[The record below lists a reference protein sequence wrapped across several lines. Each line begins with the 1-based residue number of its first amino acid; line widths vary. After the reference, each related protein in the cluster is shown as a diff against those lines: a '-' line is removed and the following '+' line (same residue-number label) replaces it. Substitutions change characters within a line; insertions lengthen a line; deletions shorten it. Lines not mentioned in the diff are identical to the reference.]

1 MNWSPAGGDIS
12 HKRGS
17 LYYFCFLFCR
27 IPRTRG
33 RFSLGPSVCLLAS
46 RLITRL
52 ALRLPT
58 FFRLPFW
65 LLDNSIIELFSTKAR
80 KVPPLNEI
88 TDYVE
93 SSSSCFKIL
102 LPSLFHIRNSS
113 SQLIFI
119 NTVCKVIA
127 EGAKNRL
134 VISCEIAI
142 TFNLGAIEMQ
152 PDDRRAEQTPEA
164 LCSEYRFQGGD
175 IIVAERGSLDYR
187 RLV

>member
-1 MNWSPAGGDIS
+1 M
-12 HKRGS
+12 
-17 LYYFCFLFCR
+17 
-27 IPRTRG
+27 
-33 RFSLGPSVCLLAS
+33 
-46 RLITRL
+46 
-52 ALRLPT
+52 
-58 FFRLPFW
+58 
-65 LLDNSIIELFSTKAR
+65 
-80 KVPPLNEI
+80 
-88 TDYVE
+88 
-93 SSSSCFKIL
+93 
-102 LPSLFHIRNSS
+102 FHIRNSS

-134 VISCEIAI
+134 VIFCEIAI